1 MRVAFGA
8 PPCLLRS
15 RRPRRRSRRS
25 RRRSRSGRPPR
36 TEGLGPPLFSPSRPF
51 RRSARA
57 FRRVRA
63 APNARGRGWDA
74 SPRRDEIVSV
84 CPYARPYAH
93 FSPKS
98 ARGSHHICR
107 RCCTRFGADEA
118 DEEKMNRKTLDFPH
132 PSSCSNFPNS
142 NVLVDIMT
150 PPNVGLKRTSYQI
163 FRRSGFRQ
171 IRGNCQRVF
180 LTAKNHEGQDC
191 GLRGRKY
198 LDFLWTPLRLLILS
212 KKQNHTKS
220 ASFIVVSTHNR
231 HSAYRP
237 RIRP

>member
-8 PPCLLRS
+8 PPCLLRP

-63 APNARGRGWDA
+63 ASNARGRGWDA
-74 SPRRDEIVSV
+74 SPRRDEVVSV

-98 ARGSHHICR
+98 ARGSHHIFR

-118 DEEKMNRKTLDFPH
+118 DEEKMNLKTLDFPH

-142 NVLVDIMT
+142 NVIVDTMT
-150 PPNVGLKRTSYQI
+150 PPNVGLKRASYQI
-163 FRRSGFRQ
+163 FRRSGFREICVGVRTRQ
-171 IRGNCQRVF
+171 VVSIPRDDKGNCQRVF
-180 LTAKNHEGQDC
+180 LTAKNHDPPANKDRIAACLDGNFWISFF
-191 GLRGRKY
+191 GRSEAEITAG
-198 LDFLWTPLRLLILS
+198 FGCAR
-212 KKQNHTKS
+212 
-220 ASFIVVSTHNR
+220 
-231 HSAYRP
+231 
-237 RIRP
+237 